1 MIYTISTDRKV
12 PLTLSQTNEVMDKLQ
27 QIALLISTKQ
37 GTCPQYRD
45 FGIPKRFEGKPF
57 NVAENIAMME
67 ITEAINQFVPGVLL
81 VDVRLKFS
89 REKLGKYSLEVEV
102 EI

>member
-1 MIYTISTDRKV
+1 MTYTISTENKV
-12 PLTLSQTNEVMDKLQ
+12 PLALAQSSEVMDKLQ
-27 QIALLISTKQ
+27 QIAILVSTRK
-37 GTCPQYRD
+37 GTCPLYRD

-67 ITEAINQFVPGVLL
+67 ISDAISQFVPGVTLI
-81 VDVRLKFS
+81 DVRLKFN
-89 REKLGKYSLEVEV
+89 RTIFGKYSLEVEV